1 MMFAT
6 AEQLVRILQFQ
17 TQYWH
22 HRVDSD
28 PLLQQHVVKKLYLQ
42 NINLFIFQQIFPVI
56 C

>member
-1 MMFAT
+1 MMSAT
-6 AEQLVRILQFQ
+6 AEQVVRIQFQ

-22 HRVDSD
+22 HRDDSE